1 MKRPG
6 RRPPRSFQARTLEQ
20 LVANEVEGGA
30 VLEYLDAMKQFLSL
44 GLALVLGMGITWAQS
59 NPLLG
64 KWKTKDDETGRI
76 KSIVE
81 ITERDGKFYGTVVEL
96 FRLPEEEQD
105 PYCDLCEDD
114 RKDQRVLGMEIVRDM
129 EFDEKWEW
137 EDGTI
142 CDPKKGSVYDCEMW
156 FEEGDLNTLKVRGY
170 ILFLFRTQEW
180 YRVTE

>member
-1 MKRPG
+1 
-6 RRPPRSFQARTLEQ
+6 
-20 LVANEVEGGA
+20 
-30 VLEYLDAMKQFLSL
+30 MKQSLSFLLVFLL
-44 GLALVLGMGITWAQS
+44 GLGTVWSQS

-81 ITERDGKFYGTVVEL
+81 ITERDGQFYGTVVEL
-96 FRLPEEEQD
+96 FRLPDEDQD
-105 PYCDLCEDD
+105 PYCDKCDDD
-114 RKDQRVLGMEIVRDM
+114 RKDKRVLGMEIVRGMQADGEM
-129 EFDEKWEW
+129 EW

-156 FEEGDLNTLKVRGY
+156 FEDGNMDVLKVRGY
-170 ILFLFRTQEW
+170 IFFLFRTQDW

>member
-1 MKRPG
+1 
-6 RRPPRSFQARTLEQ
+6 
-20 LVANEVEGGA
+20 
-30 VLEYLDAMKQFLSL
+30 MKQSLSFLLVFLL
-44 GLALVLGMGITWAQS
+44 GLGTVWSQS

-81 ITERDGKFYGTVVEL
+81 ITEREGQFYGTVVEL
-96 FRLPEEEQD
+96 FRLPDEDQD
-105 PYCDLCEDD
+105 PYCDKCDDD
-114 RKDQRVLGMEIVRDM
+114 RKDKRVLGMEIVRGMQADGEM
-129 EFDEKWEW
+129 EW

-156 FEEGDLNTLKVRGY
+156 FEDGNMDVLKVRGY
-170 ILFLFRTQEW
+170 IFFLFRTQDW

>member
-1 MKRPG
+1 
-6 RRPPRSFQARTLEQ
+6 
-20 LVANEVEGGA
+20 
-30 VLEYLDAMKQFLSL
+30 MKQSLSFLLAFLL
-44 GLALVLGMGITWAQS
+44 GLGTVWSQS

-81 ITERDGKFYGTVVEL
+81 ITERDGQFYGTVVEL
-96 FRLPEEEQD
+96 FRLPDEDQD
-105 PYCDLCEDD
+105 PHCDKCDDD
-114 RKDQRVLGMEIVRDM
+114 RKDKRVLGMEIVRGMQADGEM
-129 EFDEKWEW
+129 EW

-156 FEEGDLNTLKVRGY
+156 FEDGNMDVLKVRGY

>member
-1 MKRPG
+1 
-6 RRPPRSFQARTLEQ
+6 
-20 LVANEVEGGA
+20 
-30 VLEYLDAMKQFLSL
+30 MKQSLSFLLVFLL
-44 GLALVLGMGITWAQS
+44 GLGTVWSQS

-81 ITERDGKFYGTVVEL
+81 ITERDGQFYGTVVEL
-96 FRLPEEEQD
+96 FRLPDEDQD
-105 PYCDLCEDD
+105 PYCDKCDDD
-114 RKDQRVLGMEIVRDM
+114 RKDKRVLGMEIVRGMQADG
-129 EFDEKWEW
+129 ELEW

-156 FEEGDLNTLKVRGY
+156 FEDGNMDVLKVRGY
-170 ILFLFRTQEW
+170 IFFLFRTQDW

>member
-1 MKRPG
+1 
-6 RRPPRSFQARTLEQ
+6 
-20 LVANEVEGGA
+20 
-30 VLEYLDAMKQFLSL
+30 MKQSLSFLLAFLL
-44 GLALVLGMGITWAQS
+44 GLGTVWSQS
-59 NPLLG
+59 PPLLG

-81 ITERDGKFYGTVVEL
+81 ITERDGQFYGTVVEL
-96 FRLPEEEQD
+96 FRLPDEDQD
-105 PYCDLCEDD
+105 PYCNKCDDD
-114 RKDQRVLGMEIVRDM
+114 RKDKRVLGMEIVRGMQADGEM
-129 EFDEKWEW
+129 EW

-156 FEEGDLNTLKVRGY
+156 FEDGNMDVLKVRGY

>member
-1 MKRPG
+1 MKVAG
-6 RRPPRSFQARTLEQ
+6 LGYIGSMKHILSFL
-20 LVANEVEGGA
+20 LMVA
-30 VLEYLDAMKQFLSL
+30 
-44 GLALVLGMGITWAQS
+44 LGMGAAWSQS

-76 KSIVE
+76 KSVVE

-96 FRLPEEEQD
+96 FRLPEEDQD
-105 PYCDLCEDD
+105 PYCDKCEDD
-114 RKDQRVLGMEIVRDM
+114 RKDKRVLGMEIVRDM
-129 EFDEKWEW
+129 VPDGELEW

-156 FEEGDLNTLKVRGY
+156 FDEEDMDVLKVRGY